1 MVKKNEEC
9 DTRETKTIEYF
20 NPLDFV
26 YSLKKAV
33 IRAPVLI
40 IPIFLISSIIIGFSV
55 IILISLYIMISEK
68 ISKIINKSKD

>member
-33 IRAPVLI
+33 IREPVLI
-40 IPIFLISSIIIGFSV
+40 IPIFLISFG
-55 IILISLYIMISEK
+55 SLMMLFLLAIMISKK